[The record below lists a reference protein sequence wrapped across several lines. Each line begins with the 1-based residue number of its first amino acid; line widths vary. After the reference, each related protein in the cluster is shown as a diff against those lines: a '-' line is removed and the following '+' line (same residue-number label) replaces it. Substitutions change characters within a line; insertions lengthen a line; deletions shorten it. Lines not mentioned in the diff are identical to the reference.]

1 MVESRSS
8 IVETVEAIGERALI
22 DRIRARIPASPGWV
36 IIGIGDDAAV
46 VEPER
51 NALDVITTDA
61 LVEGVH
67 FDRTFCGAGDI
78 GHKALA
84 VNLSDLAAMG
94 AAPRAALLSLML
106 PPALP
111 VTDVDALV
119 DAMMALAQRSQIS
132 FVGGNI
138 TRSSGPLVVDV
149 TVTGSIHPRR
159 ILTRAGARAG
169 DEIYVTGSIGGA
181 AAGLNALRAGLSAEA
196 ALGREG
202 GSAEAGQKYLRPE
215 PRLRVGIL
223 LGRNRAA
230 RACIDLSDGLADAVR
245 QVAEASGVGAV
256 IEAHAL
262 PIQPKTMSV
271 REAITG
277 GEDYEL
283 LFTVSPKM
291 RGRLNG
297 VRRLV
302 KDLPITKIGII
313 TADRALLLDIDG
325 KKEELPPGFEH
336 FK

>member
-22 DRIRARIPASPGWV
+22 ARIRARIPASPGWV
-36 IIGIGDDAAV
+36 IIRIGGDAAAV
-46 VEPER
+46 GPER
-51 NALDVITTDA
+51 N
-61 LVEGVH
+61 
-67 FDRTFCGAGDI
+67 
-78 GHKALA
+78 
-84 VNLSDLAAMG
+84 
-94 AAPRAALLSLML
+94 
-106 PPALP
+106 
-111 VTDVDALV
+111 
-119 DAMMALAQRSQIS
+119 
-132 FVGGNI
+132 
-138 TRSSGPLVVDV
+138 
-149 TVTGSIHPRR
+149 
-159 ILTRAGARAG
+159 ARAG

-325 KKEELPPGFEH
+325 RKEELPLGFDLL
-336 FK
+336 

>member
-46 VEPER
+46 VEPAR
-51 NALDVITTDA
+51 NTLDVITTDA

-67 FDRTFCGAGDI
+67 FDRAFCGAGDI

-111 VTDVDALV
+111 VTDVNALV

-149 TVTGSIHPRR
+149 T
-159 ILTRAGARAG
+159 
-169 DEIYVTGSIGGA
+169 VTGSIGGA